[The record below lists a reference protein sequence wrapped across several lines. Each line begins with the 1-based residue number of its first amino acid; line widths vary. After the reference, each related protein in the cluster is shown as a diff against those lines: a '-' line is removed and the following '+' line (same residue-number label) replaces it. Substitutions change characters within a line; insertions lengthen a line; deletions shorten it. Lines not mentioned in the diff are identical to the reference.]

1 MSTKTLRK
9 RIALVAVSALGF
21 GLVSVV
27 PASAAITAVA
37 TTHTDVTFGVVGQ
50 QILVPLN
57 ADASGTATAT
67 DALIFTPVVTSKPAG
82 STVAV
87 GAYAST
93 SFTAGLTLD
102 GIEAP
107 VVAAATSAATDS
119 VATLSAG
126 VLTLTN
132 EASADLTNNPRI
144 GSLSLVAD
152 VPGVYKITTTA
163 TAGAGDTDA
172 VGGAGTVADVAHI
185 VVRPNATPIAGTAGT
200 LTTSWSCAVVTTAY
214 GCSDGND
221 NNTLS
226 VFMPAGVVS
235 TSGHVKMQV
244 LRSSDSADLAA
255 GSVIDADVAT
265 SAATIDYTAAAT
277 SSVTPTTFEVNATPL
292 SAGLYEFLLFEDT
305 NLSGTWDSTERYTTT
320 SLRIAGAAKAF
331 TYSLSPSTAVAG
343 DTVRVSVKYQ
353 DADGYQTVKPAADTL
368 SWTWPAGVSGTTGLT
383 GNQNQ
388 SIGQTGEYVRFA
400 IVGAASAT
408 TAGAN
413 TITVTASDTTWAAY
427 EKTATLTIRE
437 PSDGATLSYVA
448 TTAMKI
454 ASTLDTTLEVA
465 DATGTLQVDTA
476 QTTVYFTATG
486 TAASQVTVTVTPG
499 ATTATS
505 RVSGNGVTLKTIL
518 ADGTVTFPVTVTT
531 PLSTDSYTVTLEAGA
546 TDLVYTVNYDQPG
559 AAWTI
564 LPAAAFT
571 AKNGSTNKIT
581 AVLKD
586 VFGRVLAD
594 KAVTAVVGS
603 RNPGTFSGKTDASGI
618 FTVEITD
625 ASTST
630 VLLTDTVTLSY
641 TYLDEDAAAA
651 SATGGSATITYSATG
666 LVASTI
672 TVTPAATTDVTVDQ
686 VELVA
691 GAPVGSTLVYTV
703 TARASTGANTAVA
716 GLVTLTGGADDKF
729 LNGVNTCVL
738 STSTGQCTV
747 TVYRQKTGYAN
758 ITATGGG
765 ASGTATPVKWINA
778 TSAARNIA
786 ISAGPAST
794 VSAGT
799 STISAT
805 VTDRWGNP
813 VSGVGVTF
821 AELGAGRISATTGTT
836 NAAGIAA
843 VDFTSNAGE
852 TGTNTVSATLTSPTA
867 YSANAAGYV
876 GSDAIAGVTA
886 GNATIST
893 TVTITKD
900 TSTSTADALL
910 ALATA
915 LGTRDQASATVDA
928 AAEATDAANAATDA
942 ANAAAEAADAA
953 TAAAQDASDA
963 VAALSAQVSEAIA
976 GLKKQLVSLT
986 NLVIKIQKKVKA

>member
-1 MSTKTLRK
+1 MTTAGYEAPFVLAADTADLKFGT
-9 RIALVAVSALGF
+9 AVS
-21 GLVSVV
+21 S
-27 PASAAITAVA
+27 
-37 TTHTDVTFGVVGQ
+37 GV
-50 QILVPLN
+50 L
-57 ADASGTATAT
+57 TATANGLADNSAAAKIAGTLSLTADIPGVYTVLVNGATTGVT
-67 DALIFTPVVTSKPAG
+67 DANGDKD
-82 STVAV
+82 TVYFV
-87 GAYAST
+87 IRPAST
-93 SFTAGLTLD
+93 SVPSSTG
-102 GIEAP
+102 
-107 VVAAATSAATDS
+107 
-119 VATLSAG
+119 TLSAQ
-126 VLTLTN
+126 
-132 EASADLTNNPRI
+132 
-144 GSLSLVAD
+144 
-152 VPGVYKITTTA
+152 
-163 TAGAGDTDA
+163 
-172 VGGAGTVADVAHI
+172 
-185 VVRPNATPIAGTAGT
+185 
-200 LTTSWSCAVVTTAY
+200 WSCAVVKAGY
-214 GCSDGND
+214 GCADGSD

-226 VFMPAGVVS
+226 IAMPAGVAN
-235 TSGHVKMQV
+235 TSGTIKLMVT
-244 LRSSDSADLAA
+244 STADTTDLPVR
-255 GSVIDADVAT
+255 SVIDADFGT
-265 SAATIDYTAAAT
+265 SASIVDYTAGT
-277 SSVTPTTFEVNATPL
+277 STTTFEVNANSL
-292 SAGLYEFLLFEDT
+292 AAGLYEFLAFEDT
-305 NLSGTWDSTERYTTT
+305 NRSGTWDSTERFVTT
-320 SLRIAGAAKAF
+320 SLRLAGAAASYAV
-331 TYSLSPSTAVAG
+331 TLTPSTVVAG
-343 DTVRVSVKYQ
+343 DTVRIGIKFY
-353 DADGYQTVKPAADTL
+353 DAAGYQTTKTAADTM
-368 SWTWPAGVSGTTGLT
+368 TFPMPTGVTISDAATLT
-383 GNQNQ
+383 ANQNQ
-388 SIGQTGEYVRFA
+388 AVAQTGEYVRFA
-400 IVGAASAT
+400 SVGAASAT

-413 TITVTASDTTWAAY
+413 TITFTASDTTWAAY

-437 PSDGATLSYVA
+437 PSDGSTLSYVA

-454 ASTLDTTLEVA
+454 ASTLDTTLETT

-476 QTTVYFTATG
+476 QTSVYFTATG
-486 TAASQVTVTVTPG
+486 TAGTQVTVTVTPA
-499 ATTATS
+499 ATTAAS

-518 ADGTVTFPVTVTT
+518 ADGTVTFPVTVTS

-586 VFGRVLAD
+586 VFGRVLTD
-594 KAVTAVVGS
+594 KAVTAVVDS

-625 ASTST
+625 TSTST
-630 VLLTDTVTLSY
+630 VLLTDTVTLTY

-651 SATGGSATITYSATG
+651 TATGGSATITYSATG

-686 VELVA
+686 TELVA

-703 TARASTGANTAVA
+703 TAKSSTGANTAVA

-778 TSAARNIA
+778 ASDARNIA
-786 ISAGPAST
+786 ISASPAST

-836 NAAGIAA
+836 NSAGIAA

-876 GSDAIAGVTA
+876 GSNAIAGVTA
-886 GNATIST
+886 GNATVST

-900 TSTSTADALL
+900 TATSTADALL
-910 ALATA
+910 ALAQA
-915 LGTRDQASATVDA
+915 LGTKDQASAAVDA

-953 TAAAQDASDA
+953 TAAAQDAADA
-963 VAALSAQVSEAIA
+963 VAALSTQVTEMVSA
-976 GLKKQLVSLT
+976 LKKQITALT